1 MVRFDSLIVAVLALP
16 VVTAVGCAHGSTAN
30 TRAGSQEFALWGS
43 GFETTA
49 RVNADGATGPQ
60 VDIGRYDD
68 GATFRGTAF
77 GRPVDVSVT
86 ADTVRGE
93 WGSTP
98 LNLEVVTR
106 NPRDFQVTGEIA
118 GVPSTFSFDVDRIQ
132 GTIGHCAYHLRWSGT
147 SYVGSRSCRDGV
159 QSVTMSLPASVS
171 DWSSADTAL
180 LMALLMPEV

>member
-1 MVRFDSLIVAVLALP
+1 MARFDSFVVAVLALP

-30 TRAGSQEFALWGS
+30 TRAGSQQFALWGS

-68 GATFRGTAF
+68 GATFRGSAF
-77 GRPVDVSVT
+77 GRPVDISVT

-93 WGSTP
+93 WRSTP
-98 LNLEVVTR
+98 LNLEVTTR

-118 GVPSTFSFDVDRIQ
+118 GVPSTFSLDPERIQ
-132 GTIGHCAYHLRWSGT
+132 GTIGHCVYDLGWSGN
-147 SYVGSRSCRDGV
+147 SYVGTRSCHGGV

-171 DWSSADTAL
+171 EWSNADTAV
-180 LMALLMPEV
+180 LMAPLMPEV